1 MTTHADGMTSAL
13 RTEGRLPAA
22 ADLDRKTT
30 AEIVELINREDQSVA
45 LAVQQVLPDVV
56 RAVDR
61 IVAALQNGGRLF
73 YVGAGTSGR
82 LGVLDAAECPP
93 TYGVPP
99 ELIQGLMAGGKGAVF
114 RAREGA
120 EDNELLGAR
129 ALARCRLTARDVVC
143 AVSSSGRTPYAIGAL
158 RQARRVGAATL
169 ALYCNPG
176 APLGQYADISMVP
189 QTGPEVVA
197 GSTRMK
203 AGTAQKMVLNM
214 LSTATMVRLGRVSG
228 NAMSHMRVSCGKLR
242 YRAERIVMEK
252 LGIEQAEATR
262 RLELAQWDLARALGT
277 TPAPEA
283 LAVRGEE

>member
-1 MTTHADGMTSAL
+1 MPTQADGMTAAL

-22 ADLDRKTT
+22 ADLDRKST
-30 AEIVELINREDQSVA
+30 AEIVELINREDQTVA
-45 LAVQQVLPDVV
+45 VAVQRVLPDVV

-61 IVAALQNGGRLF
+61 IVAALQSGGRLF

-93 TYGVPP
+93 TYGIPP
-99 ELIQGLMAGGKGAVF
+99 ETIQALMAGGKGAVF

-120 EDNELLGAR
+120 EDNEVQGGRDLVRRG
-129 ALARCRLTARDVVC
+129 LTARDVVC

-158 RQARRVGAATL
+158 RQARALGAGTL
-169 ALYCNPG
+169 AVYCNPE
-176 APLGQYADISMVP
+176 APLGLYADVSIVP

-203 AGTAQKMVLNM
+203 AGTAQKMVLNL

-252 LGIEQAEATR
+252 LGISQAEAAQ
-262 RLELAQWDLARALGT
+262 RLEQAQWDLARALGET
-277 TPAPEA
+277 AE
-283 LAVRGEE
+283 

>member
-1 MTTHADGMTSAL
+1 MPTQADGMTAAL

-22 ADLDRKTT
+22 ADLDRKST
-30 AEIVELINREDQSVA
+30 AEIVELINREDQTVA
-45 LAVQQVLPDVV
+45 VAVQRVLPDLV

-61 IVAALQNGGRLF
+61 IVAALQSGGRLF

-93 TYGVPP
+93 TYGIPP
-99 ELIQGLMAGGKGAVF
+99 ETIQALMAGGKGAVF

-120 EDNELLGAR
+120 EDNEVQGGRDLVRRG
-129 ALARCRLTARDVVC
+129 LTARDVVC

-158 RQARRVGAATL
+158 RQARALGAGTL
-169 ALYCNPG
+169 AVYCNPE
-176 APLGQYADISMVP
+176 APLGLYADVSIVP

-203 AGTAQKMVLNM
+203 AGTAQKMVLNL

-252 LGIEQAEATR
+252 LGISQAEAAQ
-262 RLELAQWDLARALGT
+262 RLEQAQWDLARALGET
-277 TPAPEA
+277 AE
-283 LAVRGEE
+283 